1 MPHSPGAD
9 NLADAIAL
17 LKPEQP
23 LLLVDAMVATDGGHA
38 VTSFYLDVGL
48 EKAPWRPKYLLKA
61 IEAKY
66 GLEHAANI
74 QLSAPSRFR
83 KYGETLIRDEQE
95 GQAQRETKTED
106 VSGTHDKQNREQE
119 EALKLLGIEG
129 VSISASNTSSNT
141 DTKTI
146 AFGTDS
152 WMYCTSIAPDAEQLE
167 EWRASLPD
175 KYDHESAI
183 RQPRKFALALGAV
196 FADQLGP
203 QSKRGDFIH
212 PVGIQSFHDAQFVVH
227 GPVWYTDDVLGF
239 LESRQDDPHYALY
252 PQFLKHSKHRA
263 QREYRFLVRSERPVD
278 GETLLLRITG
288 EMRDAIAPPSS
299 IGTVAFRRVPKDS
312 ITTGSFSTEV
322 KPTTNT
328 LTRSRREWQEQH
340 STVRADGQV
349 VGEEKITTE
358 RIITVTTQVPADT
371 AATSDDGFVVPA
383 LAEIHEMETR
393 ERKVADVEEDVGI
406 FSRSRIYTIDASQI
420 EDLST
425 LEARDEAAAFMEAA
439 QKPMSALVSPGASAL
454 KALQELARKTASL
467 ECRTEVSSACWHSIW
482 PIFNLYE
489 CFGDDVVA
497 SVDVEEGKF
506 VAIKLKESE
515 TGSGKILVGPEGT
528 FAYVLTLAQD
538 ENRHVDN
545 GRVDRLI
552 VFPDKT
558 AMAAFKACGWT
569 PLDNE
574 R

>member
-1 MPHSPGAD
+1 MPHSPGAG
-9 NLADAIAL
+9 NFADAIAL

-129 VSISASNTSSNT
+129 VSISASNTGSNT

-152 WMYCTSIAPDAEQLE
+152 WMNCTSIAPDAEQLE

-196 FADQLGP
+196 FADQSGP
-203 QSKRGDFIH
+203 QSKRADFIH
-212 PVGIQSFHDAQFVVH
+212 PVGIQSLHDAQFVVH

-393 ERKVADVEEDVGI
+393 ERKVADVEEDVGN

-420 EDLST
+420 EDLFT

-439 QKPMSALVSPGASAL
+439 QKPMSALASPGTSAL

-467 ECRTEVSSACWHSIW
+467 ECRTEVGSACWHSIW
-482 PIFNLYE
+482 PIFNLHE

-497 SVDVEEGKF
+497 SVGVEEGKF

-538 ENRHVDN
+538 ENRLVDN

-558 AMAAFKACGWT
+558 AMTAFKACGWT